1 MFKLKMVDN
10 GTKDVQ
16 QLTAAGRACDMVG
29 NSWHLEGTPGGPTLY
44 HPSTSSIQELYNILS
59 KM

>member
-10 GTKDVQ
+10 GTKDVK

-29 NSWHLEGTPGGPTLY
+29 NSWHLEGTPGGPSMP
-44 HPSTSSIQELYNILS
+44 HPLPPFNLIHTRVI
-59 KM
+59 